1 MSFSLT
7 PKYSFQELTDVSPAF
22 LERLG
27 IRFLM
32 LDLDNTLAA
41 YSENS
46 PSARIARW
54 AEEMKVHGIVLYIV
68 SNSSQKGRVGAFA
81 EALKIGAI
89 MSARKPSRKG
99 LHRAIRAA
107 GFSTDNSAL
116 VGDQVYTDTLA
127 ANRAGVISII
137 VKPRHN
143 TNPILALRYALEAP
157 FRAACKN
164 KIK

>member
-1 MSFSLT
+1 
-7 PKYSFQELTDVSPAF
+7 
-22 LERLG
+22 
-27 IRFLM
+27 M

-41 YSENS
+41 YAERL
-46 PSARIARW
+46 PSDRIARW
-54 AEEMKVHGIVLYIV
+54 AEEMKIHGIVLYIV
-68 SNSSQKGRVGAFA
+68 SNSRRKGRVSAFA
-81 EALKIGAI
+81 EALKIGAV
-89 MSARKPSRKG
+89 MRARKPSRKG
-99 LHRAIRAA
+99 VHRAISAA
-107 GFSTDNSAL
+107 GFSEDNSAF

-143 TNPILALRYALEAP
+143 TNPILAFRYALEAP